1 MTATSASLVGR
12 ARGFVGRRVRSLRR
26 ALAGPPGEEALV
38 HERLPLPAELVALDG
53 EEGAA
58 LLAEA
63 GAEVDYHRLRDHYVP
78 QRNPRFCG
86 PATLA
91 MLLNAL
97 HDAGTPPFAGQAPG
111 VPAPAR
117 RYDQDSIFT
126 VRTEAVKP
134 RAEVIRG
141 GMGLPILA
149 GYFAAHDALGAVH
162 FASDVGL
169 DAFRARAVSALADP
183 DAFVAVNYHR
193 PTLGQQGTGHISPL
207 AAFHAA
213 SDRFL
218 VLDVSRHRYPP
229 VWVRAADLH
238 AALDTDV
245 GPHSRGF
252 VIARLGNRRET

>member
-1 MTATSASLVGR
+1 MDDRVTDATAPLASLVRR
-12 ARGFVGRRVRSLRR
+12 ARGLVGRKVRSLRR
-26 ALAGPPGEEALV
+26 ALAGPPAEEALV
-38 HERLPLPAELVALDG
+38 HERLPLPPHLVALDA
-53 EEGAA
+53 EEGAE

-63 GAEVDYHRLRDHYVP
+63 GREAAYHRLRPHYVP

-91 MLLNAL
+91 IFLNAL
-97 HDAGTPPFAGQAPG
+97 HARDAARPG
-111 VPAPAR
+111 S

-126 VRTEAVKP
+126 ARTEAVKR
-134 RAEVIRG
+134 RAEVVRG
-141 GMGLPILA
+141 GMGLPILG
-149 GYFAAHDALGAVH
+149 GYFAAHDALGEVC
-162 FASDVGL
+162 FASDVDL
-169 DAFRARAVSALADP
+169 DAFRDRVVPLLADP
-183 DAFVAVNYHR
+183 ATFVAVNYHR
-193 PTLGQQGTGHISPL
+193 PTLGQEGSGHISPL
-207 AAFHAA
+207 AAYHAA

-252 VIARLGNRRET
+252 VISRLANASGS